1 MAAAAAAGGSRRGVA
16 DVECLSTSLQLY
28 SALHTLYILYTLPQG
43 GGRRRQHQQPGAQ
56 DAYQLPGST
65 PPSGPQL
72 GQRRQE
78 QAQAANGLLAS
89 APVRSGGCPRR
100 LALRTGG
107 PLHPSRTDHVVLTHN
122 SLLFLSCGIAC
133 HVRPRCVLVW
143 YRFVLR
149 ERFLAIPNKFCF
161 CLTATS
167 NSIKVAGLRRTWSAL
182 GVQSS
187 ASHPGPG
194 S

>member
-1 MAAAAAAGGSRRGVA
+1 MAGDA
-16 DVECLSTSLQLY
+16 DNINNQARKMRTNYL
-28 SALHTLYILYTLPQG
+28 A
-43 GGRRRQHQQPGAQ
+43 
-56 DAYQLPGST
+56 QLPRAGHNWVND
-65 PPSGPQL
+65 L
-72 GQRRQE
+72 KNK
-78 QAQAANGLLAS
+78 QAANGLLAS

-149 ERFLAIPNKFCF
+149 ERFLAIPNNFVFVLPRHQQCKSSGTEAH
-161 CLTATS
+161 LE
-167 NSIKVAGLRRTWSAL
+167 RTWSAVISL
-182 GVQSS
+182 TSRAGELRS
-187 ASHPGPG
+187 APSGPDDRDRVTG
-194 S
+194 